1 MLILSEKEIQK
12 NYLMKDAIN
21 DLKQGLISKNAGKI
35 YNPHRTVIDVPAY
48 QASAL
53 YMPGADFSKEM
64 AAVKVVSIFPENP
77 EQGMPTTQGVLML
90 TDARTGEHL
99 CMMNASYLTRLR
111 TGALSGVATEKLSR
125 KGSTTLGVIGTGAM
139 SFEQVLGVLEV
150 RDIDTIKLFNRT
162 YEDRKSTRLN
172 SSHVVSSYVVLCL
185 KTQ

>member
-77 EQGMPTTQGVLML
+77 EQGMP
-90 TDARTGEHL
+90 RSEEHTSEL
-99 CMMNASYLTRLR
+99 QSRFDLVCRL
-111 TGALSGVATEKLSR
+111 LLEK
-125 KGSTTLGVIGTGAM
+125 K
-139 SFEQVLGVLEV
+139 
-150 RDIDTIKLFNRT
+150 
-162 YEDRKSTRLN
+162 
-172 SSHVVSSYVVLCL
+172 
-185 KTQ
+185 

>member
-12 NYLMKDAIN
+12 NYLMKDAIK

-77 EQGMPTTQGVLML
+77 EQGMQKTQGVLML
-90 TDARTGEHL
+90 HKAWTDQSI
-99 CMMNASYLTRLR
+99 CIMNTLIVSY
-111 TGALSGVATEKLSR
+111 
-125 KGSTTLGVIGTGAM
+125 IW
-139 SFEQVLGVLEV
+139 
-150 RDIDTIKLFNRT
+150 TI
-162 YEDRKSTRLN
+162 
-172 SSHVVSSYVVLCL
+172 
-185 KTQ
+185 